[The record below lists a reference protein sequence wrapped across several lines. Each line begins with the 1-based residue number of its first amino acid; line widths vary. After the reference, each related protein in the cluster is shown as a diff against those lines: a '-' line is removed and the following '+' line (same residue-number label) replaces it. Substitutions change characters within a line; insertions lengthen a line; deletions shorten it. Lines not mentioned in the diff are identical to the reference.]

1 MCNTTKNKIH
11 FMVQIFQDN
20 LFHNKGAKGPFCL
33 VVLLENTCSIKSAFQ
48 EK

>member
-1 MCNTTKNKIH
+1 MCNTTKNKFH
-11 FMVQIFQDN
+11 LMVQIFQAN
-20 LFHNKGAKGPFCL
+20 LFHHKGAKGPFCL